1 MLRGGVRHMHKTTAA
16 FRGMVVAPHYLA
28 SEAGLNILREGGNA
42 VEAAVATA
50 ATLSVV
56 YPHMTGLGGDAFW
69 TIHDPASGRVVC
81 IDGSGLSGQRVSPD
95 YLRACGHDSLPQ
107 RGPAAMLTCP
117 GAVSGWSTALDLAAG
132 WGTPLALDRLLE
144 EAAYYAEHGY
154 PVSGG
159 QAAYLAEKI
168 DELRGQPGFAAH
180 FLNNGQAPAP
190 HSRHTQPA
198 LARTLRRLGLEGLD
212 SFYRGRLAQNI
223 AAELAGLGAPLTLDD
238 LAAQQGLLMAPLE
251 VEVSGA
257 RIYNTPP
264 PSQGVASLLILGI
277 YNALTSAAKARG
289 GQGKTDGFA
298 LVHDLVECTKQAF
311 FLRDAH
317 VADPGHL
324 RQDMPALLKPEHLRQ
339 LAAAVDRDLAAP
351 WGTGPGAGDTVWFGV
366 IDSAGRAVSC
376 IQSIYFEFGSGVVL
390 PETGLVW
397 HNRGLGFSL
406 DPAHPNHIGPR
417 KRPFHTLNPA
427 LALFADGRVM
437 PYGCMGGE
445 GQPQSQAAVF
455 ARYAWLNY
463 DLQAAIAAPRWVLGR
478 TWGDSDTSLKI
489 EDNFSPEIKSALK
502 AAGHA
507 LTELEAFNDLMG
519 HAGALVRHVDG
530 LIEGASDPRCDGSAA
545 AF

>member
-1 MLRGGVRHMHKTTAA
+1 MHKTTVA

-28 SEAGLNILREGGNA
+28 AETGLNILREGGNA

-69 TIHDPASGRVVC
+69 TIYDPASGRVTCV
-81 IDGSGLSGQRVSPD
+81 DGSGLSGQRVGPD
-95 YLRACGHDSLPQ
+95 YLRDCGHDSLPQ

-117 GAVSGWSTALDLAAG
+117 GAVSGWSKALELARG
-132 WGTPLALDRLLE
+132 WDSPLALDCLLE

-159 QAAYLAEKI
+159 QAAYLTEKA
-168 DELRGQPGFAAH
+168 DELRGWPGFSSH
-180 FLNNGQAPAP
+180 FLDNGQAPTP
-190 HSRHTQPA
+190 HSRHKQPA
-198 LARTLRRLGLEGLD
+198 LARTLRRLALEGLD
-212 SFYRGRLAQNI
+212 SFYRGSLAQSI
-223 AAELAGLGAPLTLDD
+223 AAELADLGAPLALDD
-238 LAAQQGLLMAPLE
+238 LAAQHGLVTAPLE

-277 YNALTSAAKARG
+277 YDALTSAAEQRG
-289 GQGKTDGFA
+289 ERGKTDGFA

-311 FLRDAH
+311 LLRDAH

-324 RQDMPALLKPEHLRQ
+324 RRYMPELLKPEYMRE
-339 LAAAVDRDLAAP
+339 LAGVVDRSRATA
-351 WGTGPGAGDTVWFGV
+351 WQTGPGAGDTVWFGV

-390 PETGLVW
+390 PETGLTW

-406 DPAHPNHIGPR
+406 DSAHPNYIGPR

-455 ARYAWLNY
+455 ARYAWLGY

-478 TWGDSDTSLKI
+478 TWGDSDASLKI
-489 EDNFSPEIKSALK
+489 EDNFSPEIKSALHT
-502 AAGHA
+502 AGHVV
-507 LTELEAFNDLMG
+507 TEIKAFNDLMG
-519 HAGALVRHVDG
+519 HAGALVRHPDG
-530 LIEGASDPRCDGSAA
+530 LIEGASDPRCDGLAA
-545 AF
+545 AY

>member
-1 MLRGGVRHMHKTTAA
+1 MHKTVAA

-28 SEAGLNILREGGNA
+28 AEAGLNILREGGNA

-50 ATLSVV
+50 ATLAVV

-69 TIHDPASGRVVC
+69 TIHDPASGRVMCV
-81 IDGSGLSGQRVSPD
+81 DGSGLSGSRIGPE
-95 YLRACGHDSLPQ
+95 YLRDRGHTALPQ
-107 RGPAAMLTCP
+107 RGPEAMLTCP
-117 GAVSGWSTALDLAAG
+117 GAVSGWSKALELARDWSG
-132 WGTPLALDRLLE
+132 PLPLDRLLE

-159 QAAYLAEKI
+159 QAAYLAEKAE
-168 DELRGQPGFAAH
+168 ELRGQPGFSAH
-180 FLNNGQAPAP
+180 FLNSGQAPRP

-212 SFYRGRLAQNI
+212 SFYRGSLARSI
-223 AAELAGLGAPLTLDD
+223 AAELAQLGAPLTLDD
-238 LAAQQGLLMAPLE
+238 LAAQHGLIAAPLE
-251 VEVSGA
+251 VAVSGA

-277 YNALTSAAKARG
+277 YDALIAAAKQEG
-289 GQGKTDGFA
+289 GAGRADGFA

-311 FLRDAH
+311 LLRDAH
-317 VADPGHL
+317 VADPSHL
-324 RQDMPALLKPEHLRQ
+324 RQDMQDLLKPERMRR
-339 LAAAVDRDLAAP
+339 LAAAVDRRQAAP
-351 WGTGPGAGDTVWFGV
+351 WQTGPGAGDTVWFGIV
-366 IDSAGRAVSC
+366 DHAGRAVSC

-390 PETGLVW
+390 PETGLTW

-427 LALFADGRVM
+427 LAIFNDGRVM

-455 ARYAWLNY
+455 ARYAWLDY
-463 DLQAAIAAPRWVLGR
+463 DLQAAITAPRWVLGR
-478 TWGDSDTSLKI
+478 TWGDSDASLKI
-489 EDNFSPEIKSALK
+489 ENDFSPEIIRALK
-502 AAGHA
+502 AAGHVV
-507 LTELEAFNDLMG
+507 TELEALNDLMG
-519 HAGALVRHVDG
+519 HAGALVRHPDG
-530 LIEGASDPRCDGSAA
+530 LIEGASDPRCDGLAA
-545 AF
+545 AY

>member
-1 MLRGGVRHMHKTTAA
+1 MHKTVAA

-28 SEAGLNILREGGNA
+28 AEAGLNILREGGNA

-50 ATLSVV
+50 AALAVV

-81 IDGSGLSGQRVSPD
+81 VDGSGLSGSGVGPE
-95 YLRACGHDSLPQ
+95 YLRENGHAAMPQ

-117 GAVSGWSTALDLAAG
+117 GAVSGWSKALDLARD
-132 WGTPLALDRLLE
+132 WSEPLPLDRLLE

-159 QAAYLAEKI
+159 QAAYLEEKAG
-168 DELRGQPGFAAH
+168 ELRDQPGFAAH
-180 FLNNGQAPAP
+180 FLDSGKAPAP

-198 LARTLRRLGLEGLD
+198 LARTLRRMGLEGLD
-212 SFYRGRLAQNI
+212 SFYRGSLAQNI
-223 AAELAGLGAPLTLDD
+223 AAELAHLGAPLTLDD
-238 LAAQQGLLMAPLE
+238 LAAQHGLVAAPLE
-251 VEVSGA
+251 VAVSGA
-257 RIYNTPP
+257 RVYNTPP

-277 YNALTSAAKARG
+277 YDALTVVAEQRG
-289 GQGKTDGFA
+289 GQGKADGFA

-311 FLRDAH
+311 LLRDAH

-324 RQDMPALLKPEHLRQ
+324 RQDMLDLLKAEHLRD
-339 LAAAVDRDLAAP
+339 LAAAVDRKQAAR
-351 WGTGPGAGDTVWFGV
+351 WQTGPGAGDTVWFGV
-366 IDSAGRAVSC
+366 IDHAGRAVSC

-390 PETGLVW
+390 PETGLTW

-427 LALFADGRVM
+427 LAIFDDGRVM

-455 ARYAWLNY
+455 ARYAWLDY
-463 DLQAAIAAPRWVLGR
+463 DLQAAITAPRWVLGR
-478 TWGDSDTSLKI
+478 TWGDSDASLKI
-489 EDNFSPEIKSALK
+489 EDDFSPEIIGALK
-502 AAGHA
+502 AAGHVV
-507 LTELEAFNDLMG
+507 TELAAVNDLMG
-519 HAGALVRHVDG
+519 HAGALVRHPGG
-530 LIEGASDPRCDGSAA
+530 LIEGASDPRCDGLAA
-545 AF
+545 AY